1 MLQKVLGYGMVAVCL
16 IATFAPEAWD
26 HYALVLVAFGLIGG
40 FMTPIEDVATR
51 VAYYVLA
58 AALPGIADQ
67 MDVIPAVGTYLN
79 GFLDN
84 FAVVIA
90 GTAIANFCIVVFKGL
105 TAAGDN

>member
-40 FMTPIEDVATR
+40 FMTPIDDVATR

-58 AALPGIADQ
+58 ALLPGIADQ

-84 FAVVIA
+84 LAVFLA
-90 GTAIANFCIVVFKGL
+90 GIAIASVLLATYNNVI
-105 TAAGDN
+105 AAGDN